1 MSSLL
6 AFFIILLSLI
16 CLSEHPF
23 LYDIAGGSLKIS
35 LSSCCCC
42 CDCCIMLL
50 QRAIF
55 DCLFFPVEGGPFEDK
70 FGMNR
75 ILFRTSKCNYKY
87 TFLS

>member
-1 MSSLL
+1 
-6 AFFIILLSLI
+6 
-16 CLSEHPF
+16 
-23 LYDIAGGSLKIS
+23 
-35 LSSCCCC
+35 
-42 CDCCIMLL
+42 MLL

-87 TFLS
+87 TFFYLKQVSEASFSFKKQTNKNNLLWSLFGFL

>member
-1 MSSLL
+1 
-6 AFFIILLSLI
+6 
-16 CLSEHPF
+16 
-23 LYDIAGGSLKIS
+23 
-35 LSSCCCC
+35 
-42 CDCCIMLL
+42 MLL

-87 TFLS
+87 TFFILSRFLKQVSPSKNKQTKTTYFGVCLAFSRSTFELH